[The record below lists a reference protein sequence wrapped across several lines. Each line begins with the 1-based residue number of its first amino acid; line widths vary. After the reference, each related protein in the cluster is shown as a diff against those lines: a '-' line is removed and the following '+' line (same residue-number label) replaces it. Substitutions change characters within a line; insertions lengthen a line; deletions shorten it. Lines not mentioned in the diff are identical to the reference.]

1 MRLLVVDFD
10 FFFPVVE
17 DPEDPRFFLYDWA
30 HFETPY
36 HLLEAWERR
45 ALAFLLRGME
55 PPMPQGYEGFWERVK
70 ASPQAVLYYADSNA
84 LAFHPEV
91 RQGVTEVVLFDA
103 HHDAGYR
110 PVGEEPACDDWMV
123 FYHRMGARLSLR
135 YPLWRAYALEGE
147 PRPQVPLE
155 RRVDEG
161 GPIPGVDRVF
171 LARSGAWVPPWADA
185 AFFAF
190 LSEAPW
196 PKVNLDGVAPR
207 PFDLE
212 ALRRRA
218 REEGFGLLLLERL
231 SGMGPGQG
239 RRGGL

>member
-17 DPEDPRFFLYDWA
+17 DPQDPRRFLYDWA

-45 ALAFLLRGME
+45 ALAFLLRGLDL
-55 PPMPQGYEGFWERVK
+55 PMPRGYEGFWQRVE

-84 LAFHPEV
+84 LAFHPQV
-91 RQGVTEVVLFDA
+91 RRGVREVVLFDA

-123 FYHRMGARLSLR
+123 FYHREGARLSLR
-135 YPLWRAYALEGE
+135 YPSWRAHALVEE
-147 PRPQVPLE
+147 PEPQVPLE

-161 GPIPGVDRVF
+161 GPVLGVDRIF
-171 LARSGAWVPPWADA
+171 LARSGAWVPPWADG

-190 LSEAPW
+190 LASAPW

-218 REEGFGLLLLERL
+218 QEEALGLRVMERL
-231 SGMGPGQG
+231 LGIGPGQAEG
-239 RRGGL
+239 GGL